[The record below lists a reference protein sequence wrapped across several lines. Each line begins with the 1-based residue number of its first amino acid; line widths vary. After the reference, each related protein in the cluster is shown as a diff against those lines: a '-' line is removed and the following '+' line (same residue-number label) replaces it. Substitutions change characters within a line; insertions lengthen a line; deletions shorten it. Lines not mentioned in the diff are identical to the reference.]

1 VIFCQ
6 GARKFAKWE
15 AGVTA
20 AAVVSPLLLSLS
32 LSLSLSA
39 RRVDDDDYLPGV

>member
-6 GARKFAKWE
+6 GAQKFAKWE

-32 LSLSLSA
+32 LSLSA